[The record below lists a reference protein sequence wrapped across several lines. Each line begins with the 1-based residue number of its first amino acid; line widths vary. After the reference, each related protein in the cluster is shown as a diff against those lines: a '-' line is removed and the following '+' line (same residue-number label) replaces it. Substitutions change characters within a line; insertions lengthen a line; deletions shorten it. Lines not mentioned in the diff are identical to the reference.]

1 MSRHLA
7 ACAKRREAAA
17 ATDAATDAGR
27 GEPRELVLLQV
38 RDAGEGDFWLYL
50 EVDGDATLKQVD
62 SYLRAIWLE
71 CCGHL
76 SEFSTG
82 GWDGRTVGKAQKV
95 GRAFRSGAELTHIY
109 DFGTESVTLLKAIA
123 VREGKRA
130 TRHPIALLARNAP
143 PALECQECGEPAT
156 HFCAECVYEDEASGT
171 LCARHASS
179 HPHEDYGGT
188 VLLVNSPRMGLC
200 GYEGPAEPPY

>member
-1 MSRHLA
+1 MARHLA
-7 ACAKRREAAA
+7 ACAKRREA
-17 ATDAATDAGR
+17 TAATDAGR
-27 GEPRELVLLQV
+27 GEPRDLVLLQV
-38 RDAGEGDFWLYL
+38 RDAESGDFWLYL
-50 EVDGDATLKQVD
+50 EVDGEATLQQVD
-62 SYLRAIWLE
+62 GYLRAIWLE

-143 PALECQECGEPAT
+143 PASECQECGEPAT
-156 HFCAECVYEDEASGT
+156 HFCVECVYEDEAAGT

-179 HPHEDYGGT
+179 HPHEGYGGT
-188 VLLVNSPRMGLC
+188 VPLVNSPRMGLC